1 MDKPPKKT
9 SETEFIGKL
18 SDEIA
23 KDVNNNEVNQI
34 DEIYDEFNK
43 ALTDTLKHFNSASFD
58 TDGFLQRLENMDLGD
73 KDNQEVLKNILNS
86 IKVDYADVQSLNRS
100 EILIKRDLENVC
112 FQMPELKTAVSIMA
126 DSVIESNIATGEVSR
141 KYIFEN
147 NESELNDSRVGEIE
161 KNFKLFKAIKNY
173 IVPRTLITGESYVL
187 VTPYSKL
194 FAELKARKERE
205 YSKWNKNKGVA
216 TESSHSLYTEENLK
230 MMMESVS
237 LPVKLDNDDS
247 IKLET
252 PEKKL
257 SSDKVDKISKE
268 QMKTILENITV
279 ENSSSLLLAEF
290 GEEGLKE
297 FLKSEVNSNK
307 IKPSNRVLAEAQLL
321 DGLIDDKPVGEDD
334 DLEVEKFQ
342 DVKGCYIKYLNG
354 LQIVPIRLD
363 RKIIGYYYI
372 TSSMDLAIN
381 PAQPIGVVDLSFQHY
396 TKDKNLLENLSKLV
410 IQAFDK
416 KMLEHNIKLK
426 NEIAEVI
433 MGHKFMNG
441 KLKFVFI
448 PENEI
453 VRFVINEDEEG
464 KGHSMIE
471 PSLFPARLYTML
483 LLFSMLFILN
493 NLPVRIHY
501 MKSSG
506 LNKDYASQI
515 QKMMR
520 KIQSRRITIDD
531 IYSFSGVLNKVGGM
545 GEMILPT
552 GRGDFKAIE
561 TETIPGA
568 EQPIQIDLLD
578 RLRKEAIL
586 GTCVPYSMITDA
598 IEGVDFAI
606 SVRMNNARF
615 NSKVSSLK
623 IDFNSGITE
632 LYQKIFKYTTD
643 LEDDIIS
650 SFKFIFNNAQHQELA
665 VSTEMIGNVNGII
678 DHIAS
683 FAFKENELKD
693 ENGGATKKMLL
704 LRRHLT
710 EKYLPQLDFE
720 NLDKIIDKVNEE
732 ANQSDLEQQVQKT
745 EISDKDFEELQ

>member
-1 MDKPPKKT
+1 MDSPKKT

-23 KDVNNNEVNQI
+23 KDVNNNDVNQI
-34 DEIYDEFNK
+34 DEIYSQFTK
-43 ALTDTLKHFNSASFD
+43 ALNDTLKSFNSASFD
-58 TDGFLQRLENMDLGD
+58 NNGFLQRLENMDLGD

-86 IKVDYADVQSLNRS
+86 IKVDYADVQALNRS

-126 DSVIESNIATGEVSR
+126 DSIIESNTATGEVSR
-141 KYIFEN
+141 SYLFEN
-147 NESELNDSRVGEIE
+147 NESELNDSRVTEIE
-161 KNFKLFKAIKNY
+161 RNFKLFKSIKNY
-173 IVPRTLITGESYVL
+173 IIPRTLVTGESYVH

-194 FAELKARKERE
+194 FAELKARKDKE
-205 YSKWNKNKGVA
+205 YTLWNKNRGVVH
-216 TESSHSLYTEENLK
+216 ESHSLYTEANLK
-230 MMMESVS
+230 LLMESVS
-237 LPVKLDNDDS
+237 LPVKMDNDDS
-247 IKLET
+247 IKLEN

-257 SSDKVDKISKE
+257 NSTEVNNISKE
-268 QMKTILENITV
+268 QMKIILENISV
-279 ENSSSLLLAEF
+279 ENHSSLFL
-290 GEEGLKE
+290 EEYGFDGLTE
-297 FLKSEVNSNK
+297 FLKSEIRSQNLR
-307 IKPSNRVLAEAQLL
+307 PSNRVLAEAQLL
-321 DGLIDDKPVGEDD
+321 DGLIDDQPVNQDEDL
-334 DLEVEKFQ
+334 DLDKFQ
-342 DVKGCYIKYLNG
+342 DVKGCYIKYLHG

-381 PAQPIGVVDLSFQHY
+381 PAQPTGVVDLSFQHY

-426 NEIAEVI
+426 NEIAEII
-433 MGHKFMNG
+433 MAHKFMNG

-448 PENEI
+448 PENEVI
-453 VRFVINEDEEG
+453 RFVINEDEEG
-464 KGHSMIE
+464 KGHSVLE

-483 LLFSMLFILN
+483 LLFSMLFVLN
-493 NLPVRIHY
+493 NLPTRIHY

-506 LNKDYASQI
+506 LNKDYAAQI
-515 QKMMR
+515 QKVMR

-552 GRGDFKAIE
+552 GRGDFKALE

-568 EQPIQIDLLD
+568 EQPIQIELLD

-586 GTCVPYSMITDA
+586 GTCVPYSMVTDA

-615 NSKVSSLK
+615 NSKVAALK

-632 LYQKIFKYTTD
+632 LYQRIFKYATD

-650 SFKFIFNNAQHQELA
+650 SFKFMFNNAQHQELA
-665 VSTEMIGNVNGII
+665 VSNEMIGNVNSII
-678 DHIAS
+678 DHISSCEFTEA
-683 FAFKENELKD
+683 ELKD
-693 ENGGATKKMLL
+693 ENGVPTKLGLL

-720 NLDKIIDKVNEE
+720 NLDKIINKVKEE
-732 ANQSDLEQQVQKT
+732 ANQSDLEKKVQKT
-745 EISDKDFEELQ
+745 DINEKDFEELQ